1 MVIPSSIFIVIFF
14 TSHRTLFSPLDQGL
28 YITYELVK
36 HCKTFFCTISLIIH
50 AYHTSEILLT
60 LILLIILLITVKPA
74 AEIPYDIIQSGV
86 IITLLTVIS
95 LSDS

>member
-1 MVIPSSIFIVIFF
+1 MVIPSSMFIVIFL
-14 TSHRTLFSPLDQGL
+14 RAIGPCFSSLNQGL

-36 HCKTFFCTISLIIH
+36 HCKTLFCTISLIIH

-60 LILLIILLITVKPA
+60 LILLITLLITVKPF
-74 AEIPYDIIQSGV
+74 AEITYDTIRSGV
-86 IITLLTVIS
+86 ILTLLTVIS